1 MLIFKLAFSRT
12 YTAVHLAFTMTV
24 IIIGQKWQILY
35 FASMKYCWSEKN
47 HIERVVRLTCHFNK
61 IIILV
66 IKPLCIVKVNVI
78 AFNNMLYLHRL
89 VLGLKL
95 CQLCWLGSYIDFV
108 TDDVV
113 LVFTLTLLQM
123 VMSKESEEVL
133 DLGQSYCLKRVKKFW
148 TWAFIV

>member
-1 MLIFKLAFSRT
+1 M
-12 YTAVHLAFTMTV
+12 
-24 IIIGQKWQILY
+24 
-35 FASMKYCWSEKN
+35 
-47 HIERVVRLTCHFNK
+47 VRLTCHFNK

-66 IKPLCIVKVNVI
+66 IKPICIVKVNVI

-113 LVFTLTLLQM
+113 LVFTLTVTDVGVYIDFVTDGVVLVFTLTLLQM
-123 VMSKESEEVL
+123 VMS
-133 DLGQSYCLKRVKKFW
+133 
-148 TWAFIV
+148 